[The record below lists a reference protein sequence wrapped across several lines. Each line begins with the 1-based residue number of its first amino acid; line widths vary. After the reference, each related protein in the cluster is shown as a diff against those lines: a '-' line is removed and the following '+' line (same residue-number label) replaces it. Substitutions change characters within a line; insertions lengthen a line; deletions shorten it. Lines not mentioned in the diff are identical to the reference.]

1 MTGQKSLQI
10 LIIGSGGREH
20 AIVWK
25 AAHSQRLGKIYALP
39 GNPGTA
45 QLGEN
50 ITGIL
55 PEDHLA
61 IRNFCIEKQIDLV
74 IIGPEIY
81 LAAGLADFLIEAGV
95 KVVGPSRAAAQIESS
110 KVFSKDFMS
119 RHGIPT
125 ARYTSFNNLAEALTH
140 LERVNYPVV
149 IKASGLAAGK
159 GVILPE
165 SMQEAKEALESILEG
180 QVFGAASSE
189 VVIEERLS
197 GQEVT
202 LLSFCDGVTVKPM
215 LPSQDHK
222 RALEGDLGF
231 NTGGMGAYAP
241 VPACPPNM
249 VEQLVQM
256 ALQPAL
262 DGLREEGYP
271 FVGVLYGG
279 FMLTPDG
286 PRVIEFNCRFG
297 DPETQVVLPLLESDI
312 LDIAMAC
319 VEGHLDQMEICW
331 KNGAAACVVLA
342 SGGYPGKYLTGY
354 PIAGLEAK
362 IPETIVFQ
370 AGTKC
375 VEGKIVSAGGRV
387 LCVTGL
393 GADIRQ
399 ALRVAYERIQ
409 SIRFEGMQYRRDIG
423 WRVMGEK

>member
-1 MTGQKSLQI
+1 
-10 LIIGSGGREH
+10 
-20 AIVWK
+20 
-25 AAHSQRLGKIYALP
+25 
-39 GNPGTA
+39 
-45 QLGEN
+45 
-50 ITGIL
+50 
-55 PEDHLA
+55 
-61 IRNFCIEKQIDLV
+61 
-74 IIGPEIY
+74 
-81 LAAGLADFLIEAGV
+81 
-95 KVVGPSRAAAQIESS
+95 
-110 KVFSKDFMS
+110 
-119 RHGIPT
+119 
-125 ARYTSFNNLAEALTH
+125 
-140 LERVNYPVV
+140 
-149 IKASGLAAGK
+149 
-159 GVILPE
+159 
-165 SMQEAKEALESILEG
+165 
-180 QVFGAASSE
+180 
-189 VVIEERLS
+189 
-197 GQEVT
+197 
-202 LLSFCDGVTVKPM
+202 
-215 LPSQDHK
+215 
-222 RALEGDLGF
+222 
-231 NTGGMGAYAP
+231 
-241 VPACPPNM
+241 
-249 VEQLVQM
+249 M